1 MNRIVVKKELA
12 PKIKLVEFENPDIAS
27 KTRPGQFVVI
37 QMGERGERFPLTIS
51 GIDQRK
57 GTVRVIFNEVGKSSR
72 RLGALVEGQEIDNVA
87 GPLGNPTEI
96 EKFGTVLCL
105 GGGVMAGPMV
115 YEAAAL
121 GKAGN
126 RIIGVIGAR
135 NRELLILRD
144 EMNAVS
150 ERLYIS
156 TDDGSEGYKGL
167 DFLRD
172 VLEKEKVDRVI
183 GMSVATATLR
193 TLCELTRPYGIK
205 TVVSLSPIMLDG
217 TGMCGVCR
225 VLVGG
230 QTRFTCVD
238 GPEFDGHLVDWD
250 LLESR
255 KRIYSHEERVAA
267 LLDEHVGTEC
277 ASRFQQAR
285 K

>member
-12 PKIKLVEFENPDIAS
+12 AKIKLIEFENPDVAS
-27 KTRPGQFVVI
+27 KAKPGQFVVI
-37 QMGERGERFPLTIS
+37 QMGDKGERFPLTIG
-51 GIDQRK
+51 GIDPDK
-57 GTVRVIFNEVGKSSR
+57 GVVRVIFNEVGKSSR
-72 RLGALVEGQEIDNVA
+72 RLGALAEGEEIGNVA

-96 EKFGTVLCL
+96 ERFGTVLCF
-105 GGGVMAGPMV
+105 GGGVMTGPMA
-115 YEAAAL
+115 YEVAAFK
-121 GKAGN
+121 KAGN
-126 RIIGVIGAR
+126 RVVTVIGAR
-135 NRELLILRD
+135 NKELLILKD
-144 EMNAVS
+144 EMNALS
-150 ERLYIS
+150 DKLYIS

-172 VLEKEKVDRVI
+172 IFEGEKVDRVI

-193 TLCELTRPYGIK
+193 TLCELTRPYGVK
-205 TVVSLSPIMLDG
+205 TIVSLSAIMLDG

-230 QTRFTCVD
+230 QTKFTCVD

-255 KRIYSHEERVAA
+255 KRIYSHEERVSA
-267 LLDEHVGTEC
+267 LLDEHVGKDC

>member
-1 MNRIVVKKELA
+1 MNRILVKRELA
-12 PKIKLVEFENPDIAS
+12 PKIKLIEFENRDIAS
-27 KTRPGQFVVI
+27 KAKPGQFVVI
-37 QMGERGERFPLTIS
+37 QMGEKGERFPLTIS
-51 GIDQRK
+51 GIDPGK
-57 GTVRVIFNEVGKSSR
+57 GMVRVIFNEVGKSSK
-72 RLGALVEGQEIDNVA
+72 RLGALAEGEEIANVA

-96 EKFGTVLCL
+96 EKFGTVLCF
-105 GGGVMAGPMV
+105 GGGVMTGPMA

-121 GKAGN
+121 KKAGN
-126 RIIGVIGAR
+126 RVITVIGAR
-135 NRELLILRD
+135 NKELLILKD
-144 EMNAVS
+144 EMNALS
-150 ERLYIS
+150 DKLYVS

-172 VLEKEKVDRVI
+172 ILEGEKVDRVI

-193 TLCELTRPYGIK
+193 TLCELTRPYGVK
-205 TVVSLSPIMLDG
+205 TIVSLAPIMLDG

-230 QTRFTCVD
+230 QTKFTCVD

-255 KRIYSHEERVAA
+255 KRVYSHEERVST
-267 LLDEHVGTEC
+267 LLDEQVGKDC
-277 ASRFQQAR
+277 ASHFQQTR